1 MIEKYELAD
10 KYWKTHVYDPVA
22 GQYYDPI
29 KEAEFLKY
37 VEWVRG
43 RKREEES
50 KVHGK
55 NQVKKLPVSVQK
67 EGLMYNPV
75 DMRVDDA
82 ERLQEKERRE
92 RQKKQRYELRH
103 GIEENLRV
111 KSIEEYEKS
120 ELQKRNRMHPR
131 KYMEFT
137 ERGFDIFTN
146 KKFDDPEE
154 PKVVHKPLVPERPRV
169 WDVIEYQKTLAKSQ
183 AGSYPDNSKAE
194 HPPVKNE
201 GMWQGGS
208 VRRQGSNRSE
218 QGKPVL
224 SQAAAEQVAT
234 RSNRSNRSVR
244 TGGFQQVPVNP

>member
-29 KEAEFLKY
+29 KEAEFLK
-37 VEWVRG
+37 
-43 RKREEES
+43 KREEES